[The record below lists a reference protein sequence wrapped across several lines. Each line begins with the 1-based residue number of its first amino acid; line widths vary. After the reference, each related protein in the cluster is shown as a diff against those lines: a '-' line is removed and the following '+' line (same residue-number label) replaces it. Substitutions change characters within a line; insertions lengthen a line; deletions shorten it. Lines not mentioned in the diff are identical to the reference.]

1 MRTES
6 RPASGPLA
14 RAVLSPGPGTNAAI
28 AFLTLLVVAGATLYG
43 ALPIGLPDPV
53 PASAPPTAFSSA
65 RALAHV
71 RAIAARPHPMGSPA
85 NAAVRTY
92 LVEELS
98 TLGLKPE
105 VQKATAV
112 TCCSHSG
119 AFGAGTPQ
127 NVLARLD
134 GTAKGGKAFL
144 VVAHYDSVSTG
155 PGASDDGAGVAAM
168 LETIRALKAGPPLR
182 HDVIFLFTDG
192 EEPGMLGA
200 RAFVNGHPWAKDVG
214 VVKTSKPAATR
225 VPHTCSRPATTTAGS
240 S

>member
-14 RAVLSPGPGTNAAI
+14 RAVLSPGPGTNATI
-28 AFLTLLVVAGATLYG
+28 ALLTFLVVAGAALYG

-71 RAIAARPHPMGSPA
+71 RAIAQRPHPIGSPA
-85 NAAVRTY
+85 NAAVRDY
-92 LVEELS
+92 LVEEL
-98 TLGLKPE
+98 TALGLAPE

-112 TCCSHSG
+112 NCCSSSG
-119 AFGAGTPQ
+119 SFDAGMPE
-127 NVLARLD
+127 NVLARLK
-134 GTAKGGKAFL
+134 GTATGGKAVL
-144 VVAHYDSVSTG
+144 VAAHYDSVPTG

-168 LETIRALKAGPPLR
+168 LETLRALRAGPPLK

-192 EEPGMLGA
+192 EEPGLLGA
-200 RAFVNGHPWAKDVG
+200 
-214 VVKTSKPAATR
+214 
-225 VPHTCSRPATTTAGS
+225 
-240 S
+240 

>member
-14 RAVLSPGPGTNAAI
+14 RALFNPGPGTNAAI
-28 AFLTLLVVAGATLYG
+28 ALLTFLVVAGAALYG

-53 PASAPPTAFSSA
+53 PASAPPTTFSSA

-71 RAIAARPHPMGSPA
+71 RAIAQRPHPMGSPA
-85 NAAVRTY
+85 NAAVRDY

-98 TLGLKPE
+98 ALGLKPE

-112 TCCSHSG
+112 NCCSHSG
-119 AFGAGTPQ
+119 AFDAGTPQ
-127 NVLARLD
+127 KVLPRLD
-134 GTAKGGKAFL
+134 GTGKGGKAFL
-144 VVAHYDSVSTG
+144 VVAHYDSVPTG

-192 EEPGMLGA
+192 EEMGWLGA
-200 RAFVNGHPWAKDVG
+200 RAFAEQHPEMGHIG
-214 VVKTSKPAATR
+214 VAFAFE
-225 VPHTCSRPATTTAGS
+225 GW
-240 S
+240 